1 MAEPSNADQL
11 AKLHM
16 DARIPPASLTGKL
29 PRGGVQLDYL
39 GHAAVTDILLAA
51 DPLWSWEPFAV
62 DENGLPKV
70 MYDAGGKPRAMW
82 IRLTVLGHTR
92 IGIGTCSTTAGDPY
106 KELIGD
112 ALRNA
117 AMRFGVALSLW
128 AKEEWDE
135 LGLEAGDADSRA
147 EERPQTKTSGEVSG
161 KENAPRPGN
170 VRSFPPKPT
179 KEDIAR
185 HPANGPTLP
194 TDQAIAARADA
205 LGLSED
211 ERQQIIW
218 SVTDG
223 RTRSGKELRGKEPR
237 LVFAAME
244 AQAKS
249 RA

>member
-1 MAEPSNADQL
+1 MAEPEAADQL
-11 AKLHM
+11 AKLHVE
-16 DARIPPASLTGKL
+16 ARIPPASLIGKL
-29 PRGGVQLDYL
+29 PRGNVQLDYL

-62 DENGLPKV
+62 DEDGLPKI

-92 IGIGTCSTTAGDPY
+92 IGIGTCSSTANDSY

-135 LGLEAGDADSRA
+135 LGLEAGGDGSRA
-147 EERPQTKTSGEVSG
+147 EERPQTQTSGEVRG

-179 KEDIAR
+179 KEDIGR
-185 HPANGPTLP
+185 HPSNGPILP
-194 TDQAIAARADA
+194 TDQAIAARAVE
-205 LGLSED
+205 LGISDD
-211 ERQQIIW
+211 ERRQLIL
-218 SVTDG
+218 SVTDK
-223 RTRSGKELRGKEPR
+223 RTESGKDLRGREASM
-237 LVFAAME
+237 VFAAME
-244 AQAKS
+244 AMAKS